1 MMTMGSALMILFY
14 LREELIFRFFMQSQN
29 QIGKEVNIKS
39 ILSMTF
45 SRIVQN
51 VIANFNFFLLCFEI
65 SELLDKFVKGILQNL
80 MFNLDLF
87 LIKLVQNLIKISYE
101 SYFETGSLR
110 HIQISV
116 FLQDLYLEAFQCSV
130 VEAAVL
136 FEVLENYSP
145 FMFVKNFHFEFF
157 LSSYVILT

>member
-45 SRIVQN
+45 SRIIQN

-101 SYFETGSLR
+101 GYFETGSLR

-116 FLQDLYLEAFQCSV
+116 FLQDL
-130 VEAAVL
+130 
-136 FEVLENYSP
+136 
-145 FMFVKNFHFEFF
+145 
-157 LSSYVILT
+157 